1 MRAFAVLRLIPL
13 GLIPLGVLSLAG
25 CVGTDRHEGFTAT
38 GPTSF
43 LYSAR
48 TSTMMTENDDGEAE
62 RIRQGWLVAALKAHA
77 MCTDGYIVDT
87 RRFVPEAGTA
97 NGPQF
102 GNGGDIVYAG
112 RCIVPGVPPA
122 PVAPPPPVPPVRG

>member
-1 MRAFAVLRLIPL
+1 MRARALLCLIPL
-13 GLIPLGVLSLAG
+13 GMLPLTG
-25 CVGTDRHEGFTAT
+25 CVGSDRHEGFTAT
-38 GPTSF
+38 SPTSF

-77 MCTDGYIVDT
+77 MCSDGFIVDE

-97 NGPQF
+97 SGPQF
-102 GNGGDIVYAG
+102 GNGGDIVYSG
-112 RCIVPGVPPA
+112 RCTVPGVPPA
-122 PVAPPPPVPPVRG
+122 PVAAPVAPPPNLAPVRG

>member
-1 MRAFAVLRLIPL
+1 MRAFAIRVLIPL
-13 GLIPLGVLSLAG
+13 GLIPLGALSLTG

-38 GPTSF
+38 GPGSF

-77 MCTDGYIVDT
+77 MCPDGYVVDT
-87 RRFVPEAGTA
+87 RRFVPDPGTA

-102 GNGGDIVYAG
+102 GNGGEIVYSG
-112 RCIVPGVPPA
+112 RCIVPGIPPA
-122 PVAPPPPVPPVRG
+122 PVPPPPPVPPVRG

>member
-1 MRAFAVLRLIPL
+1 MRARALLCLIPL
-13 GLIPLGVLSLAG
+13 GMLPLAG
-25 CVGTDRHEGFTAT
+25 CVGSDRHEGFTAT
-38 GPTSF
+38 SPTSF

-62 RIRQGWLVAALKAHA
+62 RIRQGWLGAALKAHA
-77 MCTDGYIVDT
+77 MCPDGYVVDT
-87 RRFVPEAGTA
+87 RRFVPEPGTA
-97 NGPQF
+97 SGPQF

-122 PVAPPPPVPPVRG
+122 PVAPPPQVPAVRG